1 MSAEHD
7 PELTN
12 NTTEVST
19 KYPFSQYKSTKTTSL
34 EAVKIKIYN
43 KNNITGSMK

>member
-12 NTTEVST
+12 NTIEVST
-19 KYPFSQYKSTKTTSL
+19 KYPFS
-34 EAVKIKIYN
+34 
-43 KNNITGSMK
+43 